1 MLATHQNIA
10 IMTAFVSFSL
20 VPAPSFATPQFARA
34 YKVDCS
40 HCHSLPPRLNQRGLA
55 FAAAGY
61 RFPPE
66 GGTPYSTIP
75 LAIWNTFDAEW
86 RHSANLA
93 KSFPGRIEI
102 ISAGPVASTRAS
114 YFAELRALSQS
125 LMSNGRLMN
134 RSGRFEDL
142 LVRVPVALDGAL
154 GVTVGQFR
162 ALSQVDVSLRLG
174 LSEPFAF
181 SSGVPSPVR
190 ASNARRTGLRSF
202 SASGRQPAVRLEY
215 QPGVREGS
223 GDGWFTAATLPF
235 AGELTLG
242 LTDAASFEF
251 EARPKG
257 MFVESYRR
265 WGLTTFGGHAFLGDR
280 RRLANVVATHNVT
293 PRVSLLA
300 GIGRFHAAAATDTR
314 FSLGS
319 EVTVSR
325 HAAAGIRIDHRT
337 EQRLDPV
344 VLLYGNGHLPFGPP
358 AFRQALRLQFEQR
371 MQPRNHATTIAVS
384 HIF

>member
-1 MLATHQNIA
+1 MGLFLSILFA
-10 IMTAFVSFSL
+10 
-20 VPAPSFATPQFARA
+20 PAASSATPQFARE

-40 HCHSLPPRLNQRGLA
+40 HCHSLPPRLNERGLIFLA
-55 FAAAGY
+55 GGY
-61 RFPPE
+61 RFPEP
-66 GGTPYSTIP
+66 GMARARTIP
-75 LAIWNTFDAEW
+75 LAVWNTLDAEW
-86 RHSANLA
+86 RHSADLS
-93 KSFPGRIEI
+93 KGFPGRIEP
-102 ISAGPVASTRAS
+102 ISAGPIGSTRAS

-125 LMSNGRLMN
+125 LMSNGRLLN

-142 LVRVPVALDGAL
+142 LVKVPVAMDGAL
-154 GVTVGQFR
+154 AVTAGQFR
-162 ALSQVDVSLRLG
+162 GLSQVDVSLRLG
-174 LSEPFAF
+174 LSEPLAF

-202 SASGRQPAVRLEY
+202 SPSGRQPAVRLEY
-215 QPGVREGS
+215 QPGARAGS
-223 GDGWFTAATLPF
+223 ADGWFAAATLPL

-265 WGLTTFGGHAFLGDR
+265 WGLTSLGGHAFLGDR
-280 RRLANVVATHNVT
+280 RRLANVVVTHSVT

-300 GIGRFHAAAATDTR
+300 AIGRFHAAARTDTR

-325 HAAAGIRIDHRT
+325 YAAAGIRIDHRT
-337 EQRLDPV
+337 EQRLDPAV
-344 VLLYGNGHLPFGPP
+344 MVYGNGHLPFGPA
-358 AFRQALRLQFEQR
+358 AFRQALRFQIEQR
-371 MQPRNHATTIAVS
+371 VQPRNYVTTVAVS